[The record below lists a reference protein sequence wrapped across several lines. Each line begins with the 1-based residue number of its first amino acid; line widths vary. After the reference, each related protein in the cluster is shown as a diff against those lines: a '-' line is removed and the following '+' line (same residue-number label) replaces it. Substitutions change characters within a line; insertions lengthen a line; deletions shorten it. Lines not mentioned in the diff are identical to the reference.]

1 VIRTATAGDLPAI
14 LNQLPGLQAEL
25 GLELPFHE
33 TAARQTLEAINDS
46 ERGMILVLDLRG
58 VQGFLL
64 GIAQPYAF
72 AHILAAEE
80 IAWWIA
86 PRHRGPWAGA
96 MLDRFEAWA
105 AGLGARL
112 IGLSHTGKSASAM
125 YRRRGYACAETKYF
139 REI

>member
-1 VIRTATAGDLPAI
+1 M
-14 LNQLPGLQAEL
+14 
-25 GLELPFHE
+25 
-33 TAARQTLEAINDS
+33 LEALQDNA
-46 ERGMILVLDLRG
+46 RGLILVLDIRG

-64 GIAQPYAF
+64 GVAQPYAF

-105 AGLGARL
+105 GAQGARL

-125 YRRRGYACAETKYF
+125 YRRRGYAPAETKYF